1 MTKTNHRLEDEMK
14 QGLALM
20 QTMRDEVR
28 LQIHL
33 AGMEAKSE
41 WNQLEPILAEVE
53 QAAATMTELTHQTLH
68 QAIERLKTFR
78 ASLGHARAAANAR
91 N

>member
-33 AGMEAKSE
+33 AGMEAKEE
-41 WNQLEPILAEVE
+41 WNRLEPVLTEVE
-53 QAAATMTELTHQTLH
+53 QAAATMTEATHHALH
-68 QAIERLKTFR
+68 QALERLRKLR
-78 ASLGHARAAANAR
+78 SSLGH
-91 N
+91 